1 MKKCN
6 CGGEMVQGFIP
17 DFGSLA
23 AWATVWL
30 PGNPNLKKSFLERV
44 KSGGGVS
51 VDSSEALALEAHRC
65 DQCGMVQL
73 YANSPVAVGTSPAS

>member
-6 CGGEMVQGFIP
+6 CGGDMVLGFIP

-23 AWATVWL
+23 AWATVWV
-30 PGNPNLKKSFLERV
+30 PGSPSLKKSFLERM

-51 VDSSEALALEAHRC
+51 VDGTEALALEAHRC
-65 DQCGMVQL
+65 DQCGQVQL
-73 YANSPVAVGTSPAS
+73 FANSPAVVGTSPAH

>member
-6 CGGEMVQGFIP
+6 CGGELEQGFIP

-23 AWATVWL
+23 AWATVWV

-51 VDSSEALALEAHRC
+51 VDGSEALALEAHRC
-65 DQCGMVQL
+65 NQCGMVQL
-73 YANSPVAVGTSPAS
+73 FANSPVVVGTSPAH